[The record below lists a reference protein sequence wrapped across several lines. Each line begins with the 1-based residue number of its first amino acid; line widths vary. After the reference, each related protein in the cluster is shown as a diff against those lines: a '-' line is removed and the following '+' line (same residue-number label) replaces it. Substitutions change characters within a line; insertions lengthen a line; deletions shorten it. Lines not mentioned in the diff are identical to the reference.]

1 MRRPPGIH
9 RSTATVD
16 QPVIMRLIT
25 TVSLA
30 LLLLFAFAVTAHGDA
45 GENGAAPSL
54 AAAAIDAFDD
64 TAAIDDT
71 AAFDDTAAIGADAET
86 DEAQVQAA
94 FPVAVT
100 STLVGAALCILG
112 VLCGLAAM
120 LLLSRVLGRP
130 AQFSTL
136 RETPRALRSDPASPL
151 HPCGTAVSLIRLG
164 LSRT

>member
-1 MRRPPGIH
+1 M
-9 RSTATVD
+9 
-16 QPVIMRLIT
+16 
-25 TVSLA
+25 SLA

-64 TAAIDDT
+64 TAAI
-71 AAFDDTAAIGADAET
+71 GADAET
-86 DEAQVQAA
+86 DEAQAQAA
-94 FPVAVT
+94 LPVAVT

-130 AQFSTL
+130 GQFSTL

>member
-71 AAFDDTAAIGADAET
+71 ATIGADAET

-120 LLLSRVLGRP
+120 LLLSRVLRRP
-130 AQFSTL
+130 GQFSTL

>member
-64 TAAIDDT
+64 I

-86 DEAQVQAA
+86 DEAQAQAA
-94 FPVAVT
+94 LPVAVT

>member
-64 TAAIDDT
+64 TAAIDE
-71 AAFDDTAAIGADAET
+71 AEVG
-86 DEAQVQAA
+86 EAQAQAA
-94 FPVAVT
+94 LPVAVT

-130 AQFSTL
+130 GQFSTL

>member
-1 MRRPPGIH
+1 
-9 RSTATVD
+9 
-16 QPVIMRLIT
+16 MRLIT

-64 TAAIDDT
+64 TAAI
-71 AAFDDTAAIGADAET
+71 GADAET
-86 DEAQVQAA
+86 DEAQAQAA
-94 FPVAVT
+94 LPVAVT

-130 AQFSTL
+130 GQFSTL

>member
-64 TAAIDDT
+64 TAAIDD
-71 AAFDDTAAIGADAET
+71 AEVG
-86 DEAQVQAA
+86 EAQAQAA
-94 FPVAVT
+94 LRVAVT

-130 AQFSTL
+130 GQFSTL